1 MPKPL
6 PTEMRSDLFKLEQGA
21 LLELWEI
28 DLRHISSSADPDVK
42 GEIYRFHNGV
52 SQTKENI
59 WWQGKEYQAY
69 PIKAD
74 GFEISGQGPSNR
86 PTLAVSNLYGI
97 VTGIVAHFGQ
107 GVGGKVTRH
116 LVPAEY
122 LDAKNF
128 PGGVNPTADPRQESV
143 SYYIIEQLKSLD
155 DERAVF
161 ELASPAET
169 DNAKIPLLMI
179 TSDTCIWQYRSPEC
193 GYTGGPVADEFDNP
207 TYDKKKDKCSH
218 CIKGCKLR
226 FGDDAVLPF
235 GGFPSTTQ
243 YGN

>member
-28 DLRHISSSADPDVK
+28 DLRHISSNANPDVK

-52 SQTKENI
+52 SQTRGNI

-97 VTGIVAHFGQ
+97 VTGIVAYFGQ

-128 PGGVNPTADPRQESV
+128 PGGVNPTADPRQV
-143 SYYIIEQLKSLD
+143 STHSRAKAAAPYLKKQEKS
-155 DERAVF
+155 A
-161 ELASPAET
+161 
-169 DNAKIPLLMI
+169 
-179 TSDTCIWQYRSPEC
+179 Y
-193 GYTGGPVADEFDNP
+193 
-207 TYDKKKDKCSH
+207 
-218 CIKGCKLR
+218 
-226 FGDDAVLPF
+226 
-235 GGFPSTTQ
+235 
-243 YGN
+243 

>member
-1 MPKPL
+1 MPKNL
-6 PTEMRSDLFKLEQGA
+6 PKKMTALLPELEQGA
-21 LLELWEI
+21 LIELWDI
-28 DLRHISSSADPDVK
+28 DLRHITPTNGSNTA
-42 GEIYRFHNGV
+42 GELYRFHNGLN
-52 SQTKENI
+52 QGRTNI
-59 WWQGKEYQAY
+59 WWQGNEYQAY

-86 PTLAVSNLYGI
+86 PTLTVSNLYGL

-107 GVGGKVTRH
+107 GVGAKVTRR
-116 LVPAEY
+116 LVYAEH

-128 PGGVNPTADPRQESV
+128 PGGVNPNADPNQEV
-143 SYYIIEQLKSLD
+143 RSYYIIEQLKSLD
-155 DERAVF
+155 DQQATF

-179 TSDTCIWQYRSPEC
+179 TSDTCIWQYRSAQC
-193 GYTGGPVADEFDNP
+193 GYTGGAVADEFDKP
-207 TYDKKKDKCSH
+207 TNDLKKDKCSH
-218 CIKGCKLR
+218 CIRGCKLR
-226 FGDDAVLPF
+226 FGDNAILPF

>member
-1 MPKPL
+1 MPKNL
-6 PTEMRSDLFKLEQGA
+6 PKKMTALLPELEQGA
-21 LLELWEI
+21 LIELWDI
-28 DLRHISSSADPDVK
+28 DLRHITPTNGSNTA
-42 GEIYRFHNGV
+42 GELYRFHNGLN
-52 SQTKENI
+52 QGRTNI
-59 WWQGKEYQAY
+59 WWQGNEYQAY

-86 PTLAVSNLYGI
+86 PTLTVSNLYGL

-107 GVGGKVTRH
+107 GVGAKVTRR
-116 LVPAEY
+116 LVYAEH

-128 PGGVNPTADPRQESV
+128 PGGVNPSADPNQEV
-143 SYYIIEQLKSLD
+143 RSYYIIEQLKSLD
-155 DERAVF
+155 DQQATF

-179 TSDTCIWQYRSPEC
+179 TSDTCIWQYRSAQC
-193 GYTGGPVADEFDNP
+193 GYTGGAVADEFDKP
-207 TYDKKKDKCSH
+207 TNDLKKDKCSH
-218 CIKGCKLR
+218 CIRGCKLR
-226 FGDDAVLPF
+226 FGDNAILPF

>member
-1 MPKPL
+1 MPKKL
-6 PTEMRSDLFKLEQGA
+6 PDKMTALLPELEQGA
-21 LLELWEI
+21 LVELWEI
-28 DLRHISSSADPDVK
+28 DLRHISSSSDPNVK

-52 SQTKENI
+52 SQTRENI

-86 PTLAVSNLYGI
+86 PTLTVSNLYGL

-107 GVGGKVTRH
+107 GVGAKVTRR
-116 LVPAEY
+116 LVYAEH

-128 PGGVNPTADPRQESV
+128 LGGVNPSADPNQEV
-143 SYYIIEQLKSLD
+143 RSYYIIEQLKSLD
-155 DERAVF
+155 DQQATF

-193 GYTGGPVADEFDNP
+193 GYTGGPVADEFDKP
-207 TYDKKKDKCSH
+207 TNDLKKDKCSH
-218 CIKGCKLR
+218 CIRGCKLR
-226 FGDDAVLPF
+226 FGDNAILPF

>member
-1 MPKPL
+1 MTALL
-6 PTEMRSDLFKLEQGA
+6 PELEQGA
-21 LLELWEI
+21 LVELWEI
-28 DLRHISSSADPDVK
+28 DLRHISSSANPSAK
-42 GEIYRFHNGV
+42 GELLRFHNGLNQ
-52 SQTKENI
+52 SQANL
-59 WWQGKEYQAY
+59 WWQGNEYQAY

-86 PTLAVSNLYGI
+86 PTLTVSNLYGL

-107 GVGGKVTRH
+107 GVGAKVTRR
-116 LVPAEY
+116 LVYAEH

-128 PGGVNPTADPRQESV
+128 PGGVNPSADPNQEV
-143 SYYIIEQLKSLD
+143 RSYYIIEQLKSLD
-155 DERAVF
+155 DQQATF

-179 TSDTCIWQYRSPEC
+179 TSDTCIWQYRSAQC
-193 GYTGGPVADEFDNP
+193 GYTGGAVADEFDKP
-207 TYDKKKDKCSH
+207 TNDLKKDKCSH
-218 CIKGCKLR
+218 CIRGCKLR
-226 FGDDAVLPF
+226 FGDNAILPF